1 MCGGGDGGDSS
12 GLVIVVAAAVGG
24 GGSRGDCYV
33 WSVCVIVVVEVGMC
47 LLTVTVEQRL
57 QPQS

>member
-1 MCGGGDGGDSS
+1 
-12 GLVIVVAAAVGG
+12 
-24 GGSRGDCYV
+24 
-33 WSVCVIVVVEVGMC
+33 VCVIVVVEVGMC